1 MTTVFTM
8 FLHEIQFNYSI
19 FILQPRQSAHKKH
32 HSQHKGSGKTG
43 YDLCHK
49 GFGWRGTSL

>member
-32 HSQHKGSGKTG
+32 YSQHKGSGKTG
-43 YDLCHK
+43 YDLRHK
-49 GFGWRGTSL
+49 GFGWRGASL